1 MAAVW
6 LHTCVAPVS
15 EPRTKPINNAVASQ
29 ISQRAI
35 KRIDGYFPLSWGV
48 VCVVVVLLGCLK
60 RQRPIRG
67 SRKLWQPRARQS
79 ALFLTFGD
87 GGTASPMEWKTC
99 SICLTLTR
107 LWFGVEMFMRNIL
120 SVKLLS
126 SGLVERRKK
135 KSGLFIWAQLIVM
148 ADTRHVA
155 ASFILPFHATE
166 QHPEEK
172 SRLFFPDRSAM
183 TAGKVQPIGA
193 RSSPAAPSHVIFL
206 LIGSKR

>member
-135 KSGLFIWAQLIVM
+135 K
-148 ADTRHVA
+148 A
-155 ASFILPFHATE
+155 ASSFELSWLLWQIPGTL
-166 QHPEEK
+166 QHPSSCLFMLPSNILRKSPVSFSLTAARWRQEK
-172 SRLFFPDRSAM
+172 SS
-183 TAGKVQPIGA
+183 Q
-193 RSSPAAPSHVIFL
+193 
-206 LIGSKR
+206 

>member
-35 KRIDGYFPLSWGV
+35 KRVDGYFPLSWGV

-67 SRKLWQPRARQS
+67 SRKFWQSRARQS

-120 SVKLLS
+120 FVDLFKLLS

-135 KSGLFIWAQLIVM
+135 RGLFIWAQLIVM
-148 ADTRHVA
+148 AD
-155 ASFILPFHATE
+155 ASIVHPAVSCYRAT
-166 QHPEEK
+166 
-172 SRLFFPDRSAM
+172 SW
-183 TAGKVQPIGA
+183 GKVPALFPWPQRDDG
-193 RSSPAAPSHVIFL
+193 RKSPANRRP
-206 LIGSKR
+206 